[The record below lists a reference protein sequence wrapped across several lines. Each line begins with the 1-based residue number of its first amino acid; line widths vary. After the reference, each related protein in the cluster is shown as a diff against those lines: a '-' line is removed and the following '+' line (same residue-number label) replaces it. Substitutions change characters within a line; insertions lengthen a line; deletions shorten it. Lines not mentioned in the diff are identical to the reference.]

1 MLVTGQLKGQLIC
14 HACQS
19 GPNASC
25 VHTVFLHFAEL
36 TVVVVI
42 FCEMYNQYLASF
54 SNFVIALI
62 NRQQYF
68 VSSNSVCNYAHD

>member
-1 MLVTGQLKGQLIC
+1 MLVTGQLKGQLIS

-25 VHTVFLHFAEL
+25 VHSVFLHFAEL

-42 FCEMYNQYLASF
+42 FYENVQSISSF
-54 SNFVIALI
+54 FLKFCHSF
-62 NRQQYF
+62 
-68 VSSNSVCNYAHD
+68 D